1 MINQAAAAKREPE
14 QTVQDAADSDAV
26 RTVKGARER
35 GGKSPYADAEASLM
49 AALKQINP
57 HADEASVDAML
68 TLADADGDVRV
79 SFDEFKEIICGKP
92 KAADEKEEGTDTP
105 LAQLSPTMPR
115 RRVAMQGV
123 ARRVSRDFV
132 GLTPAGRGRQ
142 RGMSRDALSFVASST
157 SFKRGPGEDTDLEGG
172 AHGEGKAE

>member
-1 MINQAAAAKREPE
+1 MRSGPLAAQGEIDRPE
-14 QTVQDAADSDAV
+14 
-26 RTVKGARER
+26 
-35 GGKSPYADAEASLM
+35 LM

-92 KAADEKEEGTDTP
+92 KAADEKEEGTATP
-105 LAQLSPTMPR
+105 LAQLSPTTPR

-157 SFKRGPGEDTDLEGG
+157 SFKRGPGEDTDLEG